1 MTRSPLRVSFF
12 GGGTDFPEFYEN
24 NGGFFLST
32 AIDKYIY
39 CTVKRHST
47 SFLENFRLNYSDTEL
62 VNEIG
67 LIKNDIIRASLER
80 YESENGAIGRLYI
93 GTIGDV
99 RSNSGLGSSSAFAAA
114 LDLALA
120 NLVSPQEKP
129 PSLIA
134 KRACE
139 LELNILNKPIGI
151 QDQWATAVGGLN
163 AYTIRADGE
172 VEITNIKLKADKLET
187 LNSCLV
193 LIDTGISRN
202 AESITR
208 TYSSPTINQERNLV
222 RMMEDAKSFTNE
234 LQNQNGPGLAK
245 FLGEALHSVWQ
256 LKQELHESVT
266 NRHIKNLY
274 SQLISIG
281 CIGGK
286 LLGAGGGGYLLMV
299 VEPSKREEVAAKVSN
314 LGLLLDFPRISESQT
329 EVLARC

>member
-1 MTRSPLRVSFF
+1 MTRSPLRISFF
-12 GGGTDFPEFYEN
+12 GGGTDFPEFYEKH
-24 NGGFFLST
+24 GGFFLSA
-32 AIDKYIY
+32 AINKYIY

-47 SFLENFRLNYSDTEL
+47 SFLENFRLNYSDTEM

-114 LDLALA
+114 LDLALT
-120 NLVSPQEKP
+120 NLVSHKDMSPA
-129 PSLIA
+129 LIA

-172 VEITNIKLKADKLET
+172 VDISNIALSPDKLEI

-202 AESITR
+202 AESITK
-208 TYSSPTINQERNLV
+208 TYSSPTGNQEKNLI
-222 RMMEDAKSFTNE
+222 RMMEIAKSFTEE
-234 LQNQNGPGLAK
+234 LQSQNESGLAK
-245 FLGEALHSVWQ
+245 FLGEALHSAWR
-256 LKQELHESVT
+256 LKQELHQSIT
-266 NRHIKNLY
+266 NEQITDLY
-274 SQLISIG
+274 SKLISLG

-299 VEPSKREEVAAKVSN
+299 VEPSERKEVAEKILK
-314 LGLLLDFPRISESQT
+314 LGLLLDFPKISKSQT
-329 EVLARC
+329 GVLARC